1 MELEKAEKELIV
13 INRQTWILSIIV
25 IILLVAGMLKY
36 CEYREL
42 EKELQE
48 LVKVE
53 NISWQKKKNGV
64 YSILDS

>member
-13 INRQTWILSIIV
+13 INRRMWILSIIV
-25 IILLVAGMLKY
+25 IILLVAGILKY

-42 EKELQE
+42 EKELIE

-53 NISWQKKKNGV
+53 NIIEWLVIQKGGF
-64 YSILDS
+64 